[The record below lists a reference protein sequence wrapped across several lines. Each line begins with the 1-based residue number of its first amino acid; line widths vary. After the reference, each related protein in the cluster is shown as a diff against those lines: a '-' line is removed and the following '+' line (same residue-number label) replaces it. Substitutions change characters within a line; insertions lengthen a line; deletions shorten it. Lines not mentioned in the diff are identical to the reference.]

1 MRLRKGCLLVVEI
14 YHTVFFWGARN
25 TFRAILYQGPKKGLH
40 DLSFEG
46 RTYTNGVFY
55 SVD

>member
-1 MRLRKGCLLVVEI
+1 MGLRKGCLLVVEI
-14 YHTVFFWGARN
+14 YHMVFFGVPGIHSGHIIPG
-25 TFRAILYQGPKKGLH
+25 TQKGLH